1 MPTNKIYSNV
11 YNLKDIHAYYNDDPL
26 NSKFFSVDL
35 LPNILT
41 LGKHVF
47 KISYNNYEERNISLS
62 EKAPLYFELYDKN
75 DKILFTDSTTYDPLD
90 VEGALISYAW
100 LKEEPE
106 RYPRG
111 DSIANGLGRLIIMSQ
126 LQGVPNNW
134 KNKLNYK
141 LEIPIDIRKG
151 IPNIS
156 SLYFKDRHKIQLSA
170 SFSEERLA
178 DNEKLVFSSSYL
190 LVSSSHLDN
199 FGGQLKF
206 GEISYNRSGSDS
218 DDFKHLSTFPIS
230 ASTVY
235 ESDVI
240 GGLSP
245 LSFTHRLEMPAA
257 IKQDEN
263 ITFKLRFLNNIG
275 EVAQDI
281 VDNSDITISGSS
293 LFEGVPLYSKDIRI
307 YTKDSSEE
315 KLEYQLIQK
324 KGALLFLSR
333 SNGEV
338 GIANAIGE
346 AEEITSKDIP
356 G

>member
-1 MPTNKIYSNV
+1 MPTSKIYSNV
-11 YNLKDIHAYYNDDPL
+11 YNLKDIRAYYNDDPL
-26 NSKFFSVDL
+26 NPKFFNVDL
-35 LPNILT
+35 LPNTLT

-47 KISYNNYEERNISLS
+47 KISYSNYTEKRISLS

-75 DKILFTDSTTYDPLD
+75 DKILFTDSTSYDPLD
-90 VEGALISYAW
+90 VEGALIAYAW

-111 DSIANGLGRLIIMSQ
+111 DSITNGPGRLIIMSQ
-126 LQGVPNNW
+126 LQGVPLNW
-134 KNKLNYK
+134 QNKLNYK
-141 LEIPIDIRKG
+141 LEIPVDIRKG

-156 SLYFKDRHKIQLSA
+156 PLYFKDRHNIQLSA

-206 GEISYNRSGSDS
+206 GEISYNRSGSSS

-230 ASTVY
+230 ASAVY
-235 ESDVI
+235 ESDATN
-240 GGLSP
+240 GLSP
-245 LSFTHRLEMPAA
+245 LSFVHRLEMPAA

-263 ITFKLRFLNNIG
+263 ITFKLRFLNNVG

-281 VDNSDITISGSS
+281 VKNCC
-293 LFEGVPLYSKDIRI
+293 
-307 YTKDSSEE
+307 
-315 KLEYQLIQK
+315 
-324 KGALLFLSR
+324 
-333 SNGEV
+333 
-338 GIANAIGE
+338 
-346 AEEITSKDIP
+346 
-356 G
+356 